1 MLEVVLKVRL
11 AIDDACLIYRLL
23 KPLKASDLIEL
34 VGDEGSREAHDCL
47 RKLRLELINELSPPF
62 VKEFE
67 HNQKIY
73 LATRMRA
80 EEVQALKRCIRHE
93 GFLGIVQGN
102 NTKPLSKKSERALYE
117 LLSALESAY
126 NLYDDPYQD
135 FDGSYR
141 DPT

>member
-1 MLEVVLKVRL
+1 MEVVLKLRL
-11 AIDDACLIYRLL
+11 AIDDAWLIYRLSEN
-23 KPLKASDLIEL
+23 LKASDLIEL
-34 VGDEGSREAHDCL
+34 VGEEGSHDAHDGL
-47 RKLRLELINELSPPF
+47 RKLRLELIDELPPPF
-62 VKEFE
+62 IKEFE
-67 HNQKIY
+67 QNQMIY

-102 NTKPLSKKSERALYE
+102 NTKPPSKKRQRVLYE
-117 LLSALESAY
+117 LLSALESVY